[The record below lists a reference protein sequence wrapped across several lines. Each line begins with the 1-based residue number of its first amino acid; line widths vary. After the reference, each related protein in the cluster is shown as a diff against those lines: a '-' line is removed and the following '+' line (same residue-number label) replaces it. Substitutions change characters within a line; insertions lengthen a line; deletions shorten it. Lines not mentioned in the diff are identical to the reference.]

1 MGKCSRESLIA
12 NLEGFHT
19 AFEDGGLFAVLDE
32 HSDEGATLATELRSS
47 TEAAIQALQA
57 ETAPLAELV
66 VSQPAKVEAIHTK
79 VRAITTLFKSQ
90 LVSLLNLELPDEGLQ
105 DND

>member
-1 MGKCSRESLIA
+1 M
-12 NLEGFHT
+12 
-19 AFEDGGLFAVLDE
+19 GGLFAILE
-32 HSDEGATLATELRSS
+32 AHSDEGKTLAAELRSS
-47 TEAAIQALQA
+47 TETAIAALHA

-66 VSQPAKVEAIHTK
+66 VAQPQRVAEIHTK

-90 LVSLLNLELPDEGLQ
+90 LVSLINLELPNEGAA